1 MIYCCQSKQNLNIQC
16 CSTQSSLHNVKRRN
30 LIQGGFLQL
39 GLFSLSQHKALAEGL
54 NYQALEQWIQKD
66 DLFLA
71 QVRPLRA
78 KPPPEIPVSV
88 KVQRILELSKEARS
102 AADSEDFQKAL
113 EIYTSITKEYPDLAL
128 TQYSK
133 INQGLMLYELGKVK
147 DALRVLESTEREMTG
162 YPEVHAALAV
172 ILYNDVPDQVEKAE
186 QQWEIAN
193 EFDKRY
199 GDVSWVGKNKH
210 WPPKMLTALN
220 KFLQLG

>member
-39 GLFSLSQHKALAEGL
+39 GLFSLSQHKALAE
-54 NYQALEQWIQKD
+54 
-66 DLFLA
+66 A